1 MKSLFALPQRGTPG
15 NANKDATA
23 GLLPL
28 YKRYRELG
36 GKYCTLGS
44 DAHYKEHVGRRLQEA
59 LALAAQAELT
69 PVYFKARKMQI
80 MEGLK

>member
-1 MKSLFALPQRGTPG
+1 M
-15 NANKDATA
+15 
-23 GLLPL
+23 PL
-28 YKRYRELG
+28 YKRYHELG

-59 LALAAQAELT
+59 ALAAQAELT
-69 PVYFKARKMQI
+69 PVYFKARRMQI

>member
-1 MKSLFALPQRGTPG
+1 MIEQ
-15 NANKDATA
+15 NKPIEINTRRLDDVAAVA

-36 GKYCTLGS
+36 GKYCTLGR

-69 PVYFKARKMQI
+69 PVYFKARRMQI